1 MGGYDRG
8 MGISSRLEKFA
19 IASVGRGFSSSRKGV
34 LGRLQDIADQTSA
47 EFINEKLL
55 ESETLVFSSKQ
66 ALREYFFC
74 SEVLARHPGLVLD
87 FGVATGDSTI
97 MLGNALLKTEDRTVV
112 GFDAFLGIRNEW
124 SKPDRPPGSMNL
136 GGVVPDR
143 LANHEKVELRV
154 GWVEDTLP
162 VFLEEH
168 PEQAGLVH
176 LDMDVFPPTKFVL
189 ESLEPALRPGSLLV
203 FDDYFGFIGWQKHS
217 HRAFTESFDLSN
229 FRCVGVS
236 LSNVAFE
243 YRGQ

>member
-1 MGGYDRG
+1 MS
-8 MGISSRLEKFA
+8 ISSRIEKFA
-19 IASVGRGFSSSRKGV
+19 IASVMKGFSGSRKGV
-34 LGRLQDIADQTSA
+34 LARLQDIADQTSA
-47 EFINEKLL
+47 EFISEELL

-66 ALREYFFC
+66 ALREYFFS

-97 MLGNALLKTEDRTVV
+97 MLGNAVLNVENRMVV
-112 GFDAFLGIRNEW
+112 GFDAFHGIRDEW
-124 SKPDRPPGSMNL
+124 SKPDRPPGSMDL

-143 LANHEKVELRV
+143 LAQHEKVELRV

-162 VFLEEH
+162 LFLQER
-168 PEQAGLVH
+168 PETAGLVH

-189 ESLEPALRPGSLLV
+189 EALEPALRPGSLLV
-203 FDDYFGFIGWQKHS
+203 FDDYFGFIGWQNHS
-217 HRAFTESFDLSN
+217 HRAFAETFNLSS

-236 LSNVAFE
+236 HSNVAFE